1 MLYNS
6 LYFLFQLLSEISEL
20 EERSNADILEDK
32 NKNITSRKG
41 VTSPHCNTPPPVQNN
56 NNRSPCLQESSF
68 SRSHSLP
75 TTAISHPGSRILYR
89 DGSFVIEPDFPEE
102 NVETRTRSL
111 DFENGNIG
119 NCNTMGQE
127 SNSNRNSFSK
137 CKRSQSEADLCDV
150 DSEEHL
156 FLQNDGNLTVIEN
169 ENYSENTDIVLR
181 LTEQDLEEDSNT
193 RPSSIEESELVGMGV
208 DYKRRVKVKKK
219 PRCSARRS
227 KSFRDFSDT
236 EKPIVSLHRNLS
248 FVEALNDKEQ
258 LNDTNRNGSVQSLNS
273 TISIEESPK
282 YDGKMSLDDT
292 RSKSQGFL
300 QKVFSR
306 RKGSSD
312 QGGKKKGSESIVRKM
327 SLKTFFSG
335 KKGREKTVDK
345 GLFKEPQTPPIAAF
359 QSDND
364 IHIIDSAPGSPYSSS
379 RFKRR
384 HTSAE
389 IYDQT
394 MSTNSSSRSSLDIL
408 SHRFGPSRLEDQLS
422 MRSFNSSTLSIS
434 EQPLRPKSPKPNV
447 MIIRRNSNL
456 SLPSSPVNEV
466 VFDMGGTTLDVVTN
480 RKHDCVDGGK
490 LIAQNTCNDNHP
502 NNEVPTGRPSKQMSG
517 VDLDKLASL
526 VQNDMTSSNSNDS
539 GIQHDVSVH
548 SSSESLKVIHTH
560 YHVFAHDIH
569 QEMTPEHQT
578 LNFIFD
584 LNNFRNIY
592 NTKM

>member
-6 LYFLFQLLSEISEL
+6 LHFLFQLLSEISEL
-20 EERSNADILEDK
+20 EERSNEDILEDK

-56 NNRSPCLQESSF
+56 NDRSRCLQESSF

-102 NVETRTRSL
+102 VEENVETRSL

-169 ENYSENTDIVLR
+169 ENYSKNTDVVLCR
-181 LTEQDLEEDSNT
+181 SELDLEEDSNT
-193 RPSSIEESELVGMGV
+193 LPSSIEESELVGMGV
-208 DYKRRVKVKKK
+208 DNKRRVKVKKK
-219 PRCSARRS
+219 TRLSARRS
-227 KSFRDFSDT
+227 RSFRDFSDT
-236 EKPIVSLHRNLS
+236 EKPIVSLRRNLS

-282 YDGKMSLDDT
+282 YDQKMSLDDT
-292 RSKSQGFL
+292 RSKTQGFL

-306 RKGSSD
+306 RKGSID
-312 QGGKKKGSESIVRKM
+312 QGGKKKGSESKESKLHKM
-327 SLKTFFSG
+327 SLKTFFSS
-335 KKGREKTVDK
+335 KKGREQSVDK

-394 MSTNSSSRSSLDIL
+394 MSTNSSSRSSLDI
-408 SHRFGPSRLEDQLS
+408 SCHKSRPSRLEDQLS

-466 VFDMGGTTLDVVTN
+466 VFDMGGKMLDVVTN
-480 RKHDCVDGGK
+480 RKYDSVDAGK
-490 LIAQNTCNDNHP
+490 LITQNTCNDSHP
-502 NNEVPTGRPSKQMSG
+502 NNEVPTRRPSKQMSG

-526 VQNDMTSSNSNDS
+526 VQIDMTSSNSNDS

-560 YHVFAHDIH
+560 YMFCS
-569 QEMTPEHQT
+569 
-578 LNFIFD
+578 
-584 LNNFRNIY
+584 
-592 NTKM
+592 